1 MFGLKYQ
8 SVRWRAGLAVPAVA
22 AGIAAYS
29 LGHPL
34 LALGAGAAAV
44 GCLATAFGVWREI
57 ES

>member
-1 MFGLKYQ
+1 MFGLKYP
-8 SVRWRAGLAVPAVA
+8 SVRWRAGLAVPAVVA
-22 AGIAAYS
+22 AIAAYG

-44 GCLATAFGVWREI
+44 GCLATALNVWREI